1 MGGWPLTGQA
11 IKISQNP
18 DKAEHPDKAE
28 YPDKTEYPDK
38 AEYPDKKHPDTAEDT
53 RIHKHLEC
61 SRYHQGLGHGSALGL
76 HPNDDHENDFFKI
89 SG

>member
-11 IKISQNP
+11 IKISQN
-18 DKAEHPDKAE
+18 
-28 YPDKTEYPDK
+28 PDK

-76 HPNDDHENDFFKI
+76 HPNDDHENDFLRFLGDFFGFLGECFWI
-89 SG
+89 FG